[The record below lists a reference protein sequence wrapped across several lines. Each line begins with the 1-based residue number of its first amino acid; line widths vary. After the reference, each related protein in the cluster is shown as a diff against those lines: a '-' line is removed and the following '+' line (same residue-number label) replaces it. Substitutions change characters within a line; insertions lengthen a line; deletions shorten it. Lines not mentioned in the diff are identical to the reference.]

1 MDHIAH
7 LKNQFQIINTFSK
20 LWNVNRLTM
29 DKRQSEKLTWTL
41 RTTNNKLSETLTW
54 TFSLVF
60 EKIKMGRV
68 NTEGQQTKGDQK
80 SSAEWFEFHFTIC
93 CFLGKRGGLEGVS
106 LHLLIVENLSLL
118 LSKIHRIQK
127 CKICKIFNIS
137 LLLIHYSNPKLWYH
151 NACVLHS
158 CLELLLVT
166 TYTFEKFIEINV
178 SHRGTNYGTTLR
190 RKLW

>member
-1 MDHIAH
+1 MGHIAH
-7 LKNQFQIINTFSK
+7 LKNKFQIINTFS
-20 LWNVNRLTM
+20 
-29 DKRQSEKLTWTL
+29 
-41 RTTNNKLSETLTW
+41 
-54 TFSLVF
+54 
-60 EKIKMGRV
+60 KMGRV
-68 NTEGQQTKGDQK
+68 NTEGQQTTGDQK

-93 CFLGKRGGLEGVS
+93 SMMFLRKKGGI
-106 LHLLIVENLSLL
+106 HLLIVENLSLL
-118 LSKIHRIQK
+118 LSKIHGIQK

-190 RKLW
+190 R